1 MVQMLNS
8 NIPIFFSFI
17 AIIISILGYLVN
29 RKNINIVM
37 RKEHER
43 EDIKNAIKELKST
56 SDLLKK
62 LPDYIQFVNLYFVIS
77 DISREIY
84 EKDNLKFKIEFSN
97 LVASIPEY
105 GKNKQKNE
113 YKRIQY
119 NKNSIN
125 VSSLREVMKKL
136 IYSWHKY
143 KHLGSVYLNFN
154 VEPDVVSDNF
164 IDLTDFLIGLSE
176 MEDNINKLKKFE
188 FLESLEPEIFKTIT
202 ENCDEILNIL
212 ASILQRK
219 EYIIEFNQNIKPSEI
234 EDKMNDVLNFNRIS
248 EKTNYLSTKV
258 VSRVDGLRKEL
269 TKQVLI

>member
-97 LVASIPEY
+97 LVA
-105 GKNKQKNE
+105 
-113 YKRIQY
+113 
-119 NKNSIN
+119 
-125 VSSLREVMKKL
+125 
-136 IYSWHKY
+136 
-143 KHLGSVYLNFN
+143 
-154 VEPDVVSDNF
+154 
-164 IDLTDFLIGLSE
+164 T
-176 MEDNINKLKKFE
+176 
-188 FLESLEPEIFKTIT
+188 
-202 ENCDEILNIL
+202 
-212 ASILQRK
+212 
-219 EYIIEFNQNIKPSEI
+219 
-234 EDKMNDVLNFNRIS
+234 
-248 EKTNYLSTKV
+248 
-258 VSRVDGLRKEL
+258 
-269 TKQVLI
+269 